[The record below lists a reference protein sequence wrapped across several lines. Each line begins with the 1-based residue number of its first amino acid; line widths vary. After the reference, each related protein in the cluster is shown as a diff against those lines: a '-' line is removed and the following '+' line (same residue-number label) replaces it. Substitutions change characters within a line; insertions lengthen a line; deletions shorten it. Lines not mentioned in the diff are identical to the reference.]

1 MTVQRLEVGSA
12 AQIVMDVRR
21 VATAKGRATVGA
33 FVVEGRRML
42 ERGLRAGWAPR
53 AVLVAE
59 TIAEDDGDV
68 RALVE
73 LGRQRGASCHVLAD
87 DELRELAEGRNAGL
101 LTALFDLP
109 RPPSLAEVLA
119 SAGRRALLLA
129 ILDVDEPGNVGALV
143 RTALASGADAA
154 ICVGSSDPFHPKA
167 VRTSLGSSFKLPIV
181 RMPSDGLIEL
191 LRGHGVFSV
200 AAVARRGASLDRASW
215 PASSHVAIL
224 VGNEARGLAEGVRA
238 GADERVSID
247 LSAAADSFC
256 VNAAAAVCLYEVQRR
271 ARLLSLTSSGDLT
284 RQEP

>member
-1 MTVQRLEVGSA
+1 
-12 AQIVMDVRR
+12 MDVRR
-21 VATAKGRATVGA
+21 AATAKGRATVGA

-53 AVLVAE
+53 AVLMSR
-59 TIAEDDGDV
+59 TIAEAGGEV
-68 RALVE
+68 RALVQ
-73 LGRQRGASCHVLAD
+73 LGEERGASCHVLPD
-87 DELRELAEGRNAGL
+87 DELRALADGRNAGL

-109 RPPSLAEVLA
+109 RAPSLSEVLA
-119 SAGRRALLLA
+119 NTARRALLLG
-129 ILDVDEPGNVGALV
+129 ILDVDEPGNVGALI
-143 RTALASGADAA
+143 RTALASGAAAA

-167 VRTSLGSSFKLPIV
+167 VRTSLGSLFKLPIV
-181 RMPSDGLIEL
+181 RMPSDGLLEL

-200 AAVARRGASLDRASW
+200 AAVAQSGASLDRGSW
-215 PASSHVAIL
+215 PASSNVAVL
-224 VGNEARGLAEGVRA
+224 VGNEARGLADSVRR

-271 ARLLSLTSSGDLT
+271 ARLLSLTSPGDLT